1 MKCQKLLPASL
12 LLLWTL
18 TASVS
23 CNDAATP
30 KIQAKTV
37 SGGIVLTCDG
47 NKIKNKTGDPE
58 ESLRLAYSDDNT
70 GEYECVNDPATD
82 GSDEGQLGSTL
93 PKIFVKFR
101 TCDNCIELDLTS
113 VMAMAVG
120 NVVATVGIGV
130 AVYLLMSHT
139 RISPTA
145 SHKKSSDR
153 QHLVPN
159 EVSSRAPND
168 HYQPLKHK
176 GGQRDTYDVLTN
188 RR

>member
-23 CNDAATP
+23 CNDGTP
-30 KIQAKTV
+30 PKNEIQVKTV
-37 SGGIVLTCDG
+37 SDGIVLRCSTSH
-47 NKIKNKTGDPE
+47 IKNKTGGR
-58 ESLRLAYSDDNT
+58 ESITLTYRDDNT
-70 GEYECVNDPATD
+70 GEYPCVRPDSDDPPEGDEPTD
-82 GSDEGQLGSTL
+82 L

-101 TCDNCIELDLTS
+101 TCDNCVELDLTS
-113 VMAMAVG
+113 IVG
-120 NVVATVGIGV
+120 LAIGNMVATVVIGV
-130 AVYLLMSHT
+130 AVYLLTSQT

-159 EVSSRAPND
+159 EMSSRAPND

-176 GGQRDTYDVLTN
+176 GQRDTYDVLTN